1 MGSKVGLFHKKRKIM
16 RVYSFLI
23 IIMCNFA
30 TVFCAKSHDVLIF
43 RCFLQDER
51 NYENDSIA

>member
-1 MGSKVGLFHKKRKIM
+1 MGSKVGIFPKKRKIM
-16 RVYSFLI
+16 RVYSFYKL
-23 IIMCNFA
+23 IMCNFA
-30 TVFCAKSHDVLIF
+30 PVFCAKSHDVLIF